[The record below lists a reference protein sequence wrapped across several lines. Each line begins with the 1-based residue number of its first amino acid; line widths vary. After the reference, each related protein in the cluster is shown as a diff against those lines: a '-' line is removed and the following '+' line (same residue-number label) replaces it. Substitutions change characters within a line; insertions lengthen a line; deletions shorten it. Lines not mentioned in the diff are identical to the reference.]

1 MIQKTNDSAY
11 TLYLD
16 PEPKS
21 KGRFQKGKAPWN
33 KGLSWKEQGLSEDE
47 VKKRI
52 LRLRA
57 NAQRPQ
63 KGCKPAHPHPVIQ
76 MDEYGNRLHWYV
88 SSEAAA
94 RKLGI
99 FGRNIRKVCDG
110 ERKHC
115 GGFCWRWDEMF
126 K

>member
-33 KGLSWKEQGLSEDE
+33 KGLSWKEQGLSEE
-47 VKKRI
+47 
-52 LRLRA
+52 LRA
-57 NAQRPQ
+57 NVHRPQ
-63 KGCKPAHPHPVIQ
+63 KGCKPSHPHPVIQ
-76 MDEYGNRLHWYV
+76 MDEYGNKLHWYV

-110 ERKHC
+110 ERHTC
-115 GGFCWRWDEMF
+115 GGYRWRWDERF